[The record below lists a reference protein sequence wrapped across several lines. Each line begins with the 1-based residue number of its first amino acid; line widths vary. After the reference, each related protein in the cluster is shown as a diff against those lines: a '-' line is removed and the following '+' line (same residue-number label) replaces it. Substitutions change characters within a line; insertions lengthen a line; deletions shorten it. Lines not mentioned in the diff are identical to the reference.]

1 MHYAHIGSHNRAVER
16 SPKGWS
22 AVSAVTSSEVH
33 MRQDFLESGITFL
46 LHYTSPTSTDKGI
59 SPCRKMSGT
68 NISLS
73 LSARKKPPPTNGVK
87 RSHTA
92 LQDHDHDDETEI
104 GQSQD
109 VSHFDRSKGGAVD
122 EKKFV
127 EDKGPLIIAPQK
139 NRDWKEAS
147 VRNKRFRYAQTA
159 DAERLQNGG
168 EEAMVAAVEDKK
180 PAYGL
185 NLTKKTAEAEA
196 LETNGHDASKDGD
209 TESAAAE
216 EKPQQSQSADNEAM
230 AALLGKGPSSTL
242 VLPSMSEEQAFERDY
257 ASAPEMA
264 TLADYDRVPVEQF
277 GAALLR
283 GMGWKDGEGIG
294 SNKGKPLEATKIPKR
309 RPAMLGIGAKE
320 EAAVAG
326 EMGAW
331 GKFGRGGK
339 EVQVYNPV
347 LLRDKRTGEMLT
359 EEEVDKR
366 KADEEKEKYEMEF
379 EEKERRRKEDRKDRD
394 DKKDRRHRSRSR
406 DKDNPRRG
414 RERDRDDSD
423 YDRDRER
430 SGRHGGDRERER
442 KHHSDRDSRRD
453 RHSERRY

>member
-1 MHYAHIGSHNRAVER
+1 
-16 SPKGWS
+16 
-22 AVSAVTSSEVH
+22 
-33 MRQDFLESGITFL
+33 
-46 LHYTSPTSTDKGI
+46 
-59 SPCRKMSGT
+59 MSGT

-92 LQDHDHDDETEI
+92 LQDHDHEDEAEI

-122 EKKFV
+122 EKKVV

-159 DAERLQNGG
+159 DSERLQNGG
-168 EEAMVAAVEDKK
+168 EEARVAAVEDKK

-185 NLTKKTAEAEA
+185 NVTKKKDGFETP
-196 LETNGHDASKDGD
+196 ETNGQATTEHAD
-209 TESAAAE
+209 TETATSE
-216 EKPQQSQSADNEAM
+216 QTQQQPQSADDEAM

-294 SNKGKPLEATKIPKR
+294 SNKGKPLETTKIPKR

-331 GKFGRGGK
+331 GKPGRGGK
-339 EVQVYNPV
+339 EVPVYNPV

-359 EEEVDKR
+359 EEEVEKR
-366 KADEEKEKYEMEF
+366 KVKEEREKYEMEF
-379 EEKERRRKEDRKDRD
+379 EEKERRRKGDRQDRD
-394 DKKDRRHRSRSR
+394 GKKDRRHRSRSR
-406 DKDNPRRG
+406 DRERR
-414 RERDRDDSD
+414 RHDDSDEEYYRRKKEKERRRKERDREDSD
-423 YDRDRER
+423 YDQDRGQSR
-430 SGRHGGDRERER
+430 RHGGDGERER
-442 KHHSDRDSRRD
+442 RHHSDRDSRRD